1 MICADLR
8 SEESLMKVSDN
19 DCKVVGT
26 DIFGHGTLFSCE
38 RKSAFCLDPD
48 VPQRSK
54 MGDELPIS
62 NMGV

>member
-1 MICADLR
+1 
-8 SEESLMKVSDN
+8 MKVSDN

-26 DIFGHGTLFSCE
+26 DIFGHGTLFSHE

>member
-1 MICADLR
+1 
-8 SEESLMKVSDN
+8 MKVSD

-38 RKSAFCLDPD
+38 RKSAFCMDPD